1 MKLTRFNFT
10 VLTVCLAIVSGTKAA
25 EAASLTVISE
35 DYGLNNA
42 SQVNFGP
49 DGSIYVGET
58 GTGGNGN
65 CQPSPSTVGQPI
77 CAGNTGSITRITP
90 DGKQERIF
98 NNFQSLALQPSK
110 YQGAGPQALEFDS
123 EGNAYLL
130 TGYAG
135 FPGNRDK
142 ELNTLSRNVD
152 LPPEQY
158 IIAPPVEPDKVIN
171 ASNLAKLYKADL
183 NTGDLQEIF
192 DFGKYE
198 IVNNPDGG
206 DVISN
211 PYSLAIKD
219 NTAYVAD
226 GGGNAIYTV
235 KLDGTED
242 VKVTPVPRQKVE
254 NIEYPAIV
262 PGGDLPPQATDNPTF
277 GSIGSDPS
285 EGTLPAQAVD
295 ETVAEANELDPQA
308 PPPQAL
314 MQPKPGEAV
323 DLQSVPTGNTIGP
336 DGALYF
342 GEYTGFAYP
351 EGEARIFRMGE
362 DGQLEVFADGFSHV
376 ADVDFDK
383 DGNLLVLQFSDQ
395 AEWKGKDITS
405 LPGSLI
411 QLAPDGTRTTLV
423 AAGEGLESATSL
435 TVGPDDGIYITN
447 HGVGPE
453 RGEIVRVDGL
463 NNVEPV
469 PEPSAVIGVVALGA
483 LGGASRL
490 RRKMKQVIDE
500 KKTC

>member
-10 VLTVCLAIVSGTKAA
+10 VLTVCLAIVSGSKAA
-25 EAASLTVISE
+25 EAASLTNISE

-58 GTGGNGN
+58 GIGGNGN

-77 CAGNTGSITRITP
+77 CSGNTGSITRITP

-110 YQGAGPQALEFDS
+110 NQGAGPQALEFDS
-123 EGNAYLL
+123 KGNAYLL

-158 IIAPPVEPDKVIN
+158 IIAPPVAPDKVIN
-171 ASNLAKLYKADL
+171 ASNLAKLFKADL
-183 NTGDLQEIF
+183 NTGELTEIF
-192 DFGKYE
+192 DFGEYE
-198 IVNNPDGG
+198 IKNNPDSG

-211 PYSLAIKD
+211 PYALAIKD

-235 KLDGTED
+235 KLDGSED

-254 NIEYPAIV
+254 NLEYPELPA
-262 PGGDLPPQATDNPTF
+262 PPPQAVDNPTF
-277 GSIGSDPS
+277 GSIGSDPT
-285 EGTLPAQAVD
+285 EGTLPAQAVGQ
-295 ETVAEANELDPQA
+295 TVSEANEIAPGQE
-308 PPPQAL
+308 PPPQISL
-314 MQPKPGEAV
+314 MPKPGEAV

-351 EGEARIFRMGE
+351 EGEARIFRMGD
-362 DGQLEVFADGFSHV
+362 DGQIEVFADGFSHV

-395 AEWKGKDITS
+395 AEWKGEDIQS

-423 AAGEGLESATSL
+423 AAGEGLESATSI

-447 HGVGPE
+447 NGVGPGT
-453 RGEIVRVDGL
+453 GEIVRVDNL
-463 NNVEPV
+463 EPV